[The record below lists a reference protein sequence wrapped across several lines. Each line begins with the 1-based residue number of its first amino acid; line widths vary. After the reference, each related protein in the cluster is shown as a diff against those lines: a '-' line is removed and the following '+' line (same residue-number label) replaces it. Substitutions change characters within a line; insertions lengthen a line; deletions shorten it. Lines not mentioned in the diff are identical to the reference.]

1 VVHEYPQDDQRSIE
15 QQVED
20 LSADSIATLHA
31 LASELVKPA
40 HAESD
45 DWQSESE

>member
-31 LASELVKPA
+31 LASELVIPA